1 MSDEAEEKVLDF
13 AGQFGVAE
21 LMQRAK
27 ARQHAEAAPPG
38 RAVPEP
44 PRPAEVVPPAVPT
57 GDDDAD
63 PFPAEGDAYKAHS
76 RPGNK
81 PELMLGL
88 RLANGLPQAFAYGDL
103 RHVGFED
110 AGRPGGHPALVLAFL
125 GVGTVRL
132 EGRRLDTLFEAF
144 RRQRLAW
151 LWERPKGRDFL
162 AGDDA
167 GVVITA
173 ITITRAE

>member
-1 MSDEAEEKVLDF
+1 MSDDAAENVLDF
-13 AGQFGVAE
+13 AERFGVADLIE
-21 LMQRAK
+21 RART
-27 ARQHAEAAPPG
+27 RQQAEPASPD
-38 RAVPEP
+38 RAMPEP
-44 PRPAEVVPPAVPT
+44 PRPAAVVPSAAPA

-63 PFPAEGDAYKAHS
+63 PFPMSGDAYKAHS

-88 RLANGLPQAFAYGDL
+88 RLASGLPQAFAYGDL

-132 EGRRLDTLFEAF
+132 EGRGLDTLFEAF

-151 LWERPKGRDFL
+151 VWERPKGRDFL

-173 ITITRAE
+173 ITVTRAE